1 MTVLIGRHDC
11 FLAHDTG
18 RFHPERADRLEA
30 VLAGIAGSGVT
41 EDLAEFEPRRATA
54 EELARVHDPSYA
66 ADLGRFCADGGGHL
80 DADTVASKSSYE
92 AALMAAGAGLDAAD
106 RLRRGEAEA
115 AFLAV
120 RPPGHHALMGKA
132 MGFCLFNN
140 VAVTAAG
147 LAARGERVLIVDW
160 DAHHGNGTQAMFYGR
175 EDVCYISLHQYPFYP
190 GTGAL
195 AETGE
200 GAGIGATVNVPL
212 PGGTTGD
219 AYREALDSVVA
230 PVAEHFAPDWVLV
243 SAGFDAHRDDPLTDL
258 GLSAGDFADL
268 TRQTIALAPA
278 GRRLVFLEGGYD
290 LAALAV
296 SVAACIAAMAG
307 ARFRPE
313 PSTGGGAADQMARDA
328 VASARRLH
336 IEGQLLG

>member
-11 FLAHDTG
+11 FLSHETG
-18 RFHPERADRLEA
+18 RFHPERRDRLEA
-30 VLAGIAGSGVT
+30 VLGGIAVSGVT
-41 EDLAEFEPRRATA
+41 EDLCEFEPRPATA

-66 ADLGRFCADGGGHL
+66 AALDRFCADGGGHL
-80 DADTVASKSSYE
+80 DPDTVASKSSYK

-106 RLRRGEAEA
+106 RLRRGEGES

-120 RPPGHHALMGKA
+120 RPPGHHALSGRA

-147 LAARGERVLIVDW
+147 LAAAGERVLIVDW
-160 DAHHGNGTQAMFYGR
+160 DAHHGNGTQATFYGR
-175 EDVCYISLHQYPFYP
+175 GDVCYISLHQYPFYP
-190 GTGAL
+190 GTGGL
-195 AETGE
+195 GETGE

-212 PGGTTGD
+212 PGGTTGV

-230 PVAEHFAPDWVLV
+230 PVAERFAPDWVLV

-268 TRQTIALAPA
+268 TAQTIVLAPA
-278 GRRLVFLEGGYD
+278 GRRIVFLEGGYD
-290 LAALAV
+290 LAALTA
-296 SVAACIAAMAG
+296 STAACVAAMAG
-307 ARFRPE
+307 HPCRPE
-313 PSTGGGAADQMARDA
+313 PPTAGGAADEMARDA

-336 IEGQLLG
+336 TEGQLLG